1 MGAWLSFPKTCWIK
15 VHDLENRPL
24 LKIWLSGVIW
34 RAEGNCCSV
43 QICSRVDVTWL
54 CIFRGTTGCNFV
66 NDPEHGDSPESARTV
81 QQSKLGQHCNTDD
94 QRQNNSRMDKVYL
107 GFYFGF
113 CLRKD
118 LLTNTRRL
126 HKYCG
131 FISYIAGW
139 RYCSF
144 AMHCVWCRGDTFT
157 LIRAPRSYF
166 LRVIMF
172 SPVNKRL
179 RRRELKTCL
188 QREPW
193 GDMELS
199 TCNFSWKKI
208 AQHMCSIYVDFK
220 EDTNLKQLG
229 TLCFFEKPV
238 TFIHTQKEWDS
249 FLSTHDH
256 D

>member
-1 MGAWLSFPKTCWIK
+1 MVAWLSFPKTCWIK

-24 LKIWLSGVIW
+24 LKIWLSWVIR

-54 CIFRGTTGCNFV
+54 CIFSGTTGCNFV
-66 NDPEHGDSPESARTV
+66 NDPEHGDSPESARRV

-126 HKYCG
+126 HKYCS
-131 FISYIAGW
+131 FESYIASW

-144 AMHCVWCRGDTFT
+144 AMHCVHVKRRHFPFDK
-157 LIRAPRSYF
+157 S
-166 LRVIMF
+166 
-172 SPVNKRL
+172 SPVIFLAGDHVFTCEQKSPTAGAENMFAKRTL
-179 RRRELKTCL
+179 RRH
-188 QREPW
+188 
-193 GDMELS
+193 G
-199 TCNFSWKKI
+199 
-208 AQHMCSIYVDFK
+208 AQH
-220 EDTNLKQLG
+220 L
-229 TLCFFEKPV
+229 
-238 TFIHTQKEWDS
+238 
-249 FLSTHDH
+249 
-256 D
+256 